1 MKKKNIHVLL
11 VEPGK
16 APRSVTVRNTP
27 EGIAEAIG
35 SEEWEKV
42 PIQQDKGPDA
52 VFLSV
57 VMVCRTADLEKE
69 PNPNGGIP
77 GTVLICG
84 IDGND
89 LTSLPLFLQKQ
100 FIWRQHDSGRGQYA
114 RRRFGAAG
122 TDGVSLFGYFQ
133 REKTG
138 VISYDG
144 ENYGYEC
151 PH

>member
-100 FIWRQHDSGRGQYA
+100 FLASYGKYGDNMIQDGGSMP
-114 RRRFGAAG
+114 AA
-122 TDGVSLFGYFQ
+122 DLALLAQMGYP

-144 ENYGYEC
+144 ENYG
-151 PH
+151 